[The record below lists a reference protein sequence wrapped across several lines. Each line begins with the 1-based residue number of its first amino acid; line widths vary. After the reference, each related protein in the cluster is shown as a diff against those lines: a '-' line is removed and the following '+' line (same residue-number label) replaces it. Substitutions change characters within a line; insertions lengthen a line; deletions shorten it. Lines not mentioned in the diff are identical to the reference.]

1 MKPRERFAG
10 DDPREWLNR
19 AHSNLARSKLRAPNV
34 YLEDLCHDAQQAAEK
49 ALKGLL
55 LARGIQF
62 PLTHD
67 LSAILSLVE
76 QAGMDIPPHVF
87 EGAALT
93 LYAVATRYPGPM
105 RPVTEAEYSDAV
117 NVAERVVRWVEEVL

>member
-1 MKPRERFAG
+1 M
-10 DDPREWLNR
+10 
-19 AHSNLARSKLRAPNV
+19 

-55 LARGIQF
+55 LARGIEF

-67 LSAILSLVE
+67 LSALLSLIV
-76 QAGMDIPPHVF
+76 QAGMDVPPHVF

-105 RPVTEAEYSDAV
+105 RPVTEGEYDDAV
-117 NVAERVVRWVEEVL
+117 KVAERVVQWVEQTM

>member
-76 QAGMDIPPHVF
+76 QAGVDIPPHVF

>member
-1 MKPRERFAG
+1 MKPRERFPG

-19 AHSNLARSKLRAPNV
+19 AHSNLARARLRAPNV
-34 YLEDLCHDAQQAAEK
+34 YVEDLCYDAQQAAEK
-49 ALKGLL
+49 AVKGLL
-55 LARGIQF
+55 LARGIRF

-67 LSAILSLVE
+67 LSALLSLLE

-93 LYAVATRYPGPM
+93 RYAVTTRYPGPL
-105 RPVTEAEYSDAV
+105 RPVTEEEYFDAV
-117 NVAERVVRWVEEVL
+117 EVAERVVRWVEQLL